1 MPDYLLIHDAGH
13 GAWAW
18 AYVKA
23 ALEDALRGQ
32 DSLYHELYRP
42 GAILAPDL
50 PYHGARQGQGNPETL
65 TFDGVVDELLATA
78 ERAQLRSPTVV
89 AHGLTA
95 LIALEV
101 ARRMRSRPQRIIL
114 VAGAVP
120 SFVGTPTEELPLLAR
135 VALIAHM
142 LRPGAEP
149 GTVRLHREVAWRLWC
164 RGMDYPEAAVMVL
177 GKLGPLPLKM
187 LDSLPHPDALTP
199 PCRVTY
205 VALRKDGLLPYRT
218 QLADAQRLKADVVT
232 LDAGHEAP
240 LSHPKEI
247 AGVLLG
253 NAAVAARPRAA
264 A

>member
-23 ALEDALRGQ
+23 ALEDSLRGH
-32 DSLYHELYRP
+32 DSLYHDLYRP

-65 TFDGVVDELLATA
+65 TFDGVVDELLAAA

-95 LIALEV
+95 LMALEV
-101 ARRMRSRPQRIIL
+101 ARRMRSRPHRIIL

-135 VALIAHM
+135 VVLNAHM
-142 LRPGAEP
+142 LLPGAAP
-149 GTVRLHREVAWRLWC
+149 GTVRLHREAAWRLWC

-205 VALRKDGLLPYRT
+205 VALRRDGLLPYKT
-218 QLADAQRLKADVVT
+218 QLANARRLKADVVT

-240 LSHPKEI
+240 LSHAKEI

-253 NAAVAARPRAA
+253 VRAATGRTQAVA
-264 A
+264 